1 MINRILLLVLVIG
14 YSMRVAAQNRIDSLF
29 TSVSQRFSS
38 YPSELVYLQ
47 TSKEIY
53 ETGEDLW
60 FKAYQLDAKSFGLS
74 TRSKTLYLQMLSDKD
89 SVVWQEK
96 YPIENGIADGHIYV
110 DTKLPEGSYRLEAY
124 TRHSYYKDT
133 VGISPVRKI
142 KVLKNIS
149 YNTPAKEGEE
159 TGDLRFELFPEGG
172 NLVSGLPFC
181 LAFKATDT
189 KGYPVDVEGVLCEGG
204 LPLMPFKSSHDGMGK
219 LLFTPFADKEYR
231 IELKDGHSYLLPEV
245 YKQGVALRLLKQ
257 DQEQLEFIIPQ
268 TQDLPDQEVCL
279 VGQMRGMVCCVAKGM
294 LKDRLKI
301 KMPLVEFP
309 YQGIVEFTL
318 FDNAMKPVA
327 ERLVY
332 VHPEKKLHIRIV
344 PEKESYALRE
354 KAALHI
360 KVTDDKNRPVKVN
373 LGISVFDKAYS
384 NPVDPVNILTHCYLS
399 SQIRGVV
406 HRPSYYFDEKNN
418 DRVQAMDLLLLT
430 QGWRRYIWE
439 FNGPVYQGEAFLS
452 DDISGVQV
460 TGGRKKSREKQED
473 KQLVQVT
480 GAEGNS
486 AFLWTD
492 SVGHF
497 TIDTDRMKE
506 LRGGYIYLKPMLS
519 KEFKPEL
526 EIVDYFPVIDS
537 VRREKYPGHSVT
549 VRTQA
554 VKEESVDMPVVSS
567 DSIIL
572 LDEVVVSR
580 KARRPFRDKFMG
592 RLDSMTQMSMENVYV
607 CGCGYLQNYKP
618 GYDAHPWWKPCGE
631 PSDKRTKPVEGKQYE
646 IVKFKHL
653 GGNAFSVID
662 RQTVTYHGPIYS
674 EKELLR
680 MNNLWRTKGYY
691 ALREFYQPDEVDM
704 QLPIPDARNTLFWSP
719 MVVTDEKGEATVSF
733 YCSDINTGFIGMAEG
748 VDGTGLLGSD
758 KCEFRVIRK
767 AN

>member
-1 MINRILLLVLVIG
+1 
-14 YSMRVAAQNRIDSLF
+14 
-29 TSVSQRFSS
+29 
-38 YPSELVYLQ
+38 
-47 TSKEIY
+47 
-53 ETGEDLW
+53 
-60 FKAYQLDAKSFGLS
+60 
-74 TRSKTLYLQMLSDKD
+74 
-89 SVVWQEK
+89 
-96 YPIENGIADGHIYV
+96 
-110 DTKLPEGSYRLEAY
+110 
-124 TRHSYYKDT
+124 
-133 VGISPVRKI
+133 
-142 KVLKNIS
+142 
-149 YNTPAKEGEE
+149 
-159 TGDLRFELFPEGG
+159 
-172 NLVSGLPFC
+172 
-181 LAFKATDT
+181 
-189 KGYPVDVEGVLCEGG
+189 
-204 LPLMPFKSSHDGMGK
+204 MPFKSSHDGMGK

-257 DQEQLEFIIPQ
+257 DQEQLEFIISQ
-268 TQDLPDQEVCL
+268 TRNLPDQEVCL

-301 KMPLVEFP
+301 KMPLAEFP

-399 SQIRGVV
+399 SQIRGAV
-406 HRPSYYFDEKNN
+406 HRPSYYFDEKNK

-460 TGGRKKSREKQED
+460 TGGRKKSREKQGD

-497 TIDTDRMKE
+497 TIDTNRMKE

-537 VRREKYPGHSVT
+537 VRRKKYPGHSVT

-554 VKEESVDMPVVSS
+554 VKEEFVDM
-567 DSIIL
+567 L
-572 LDEVVVSR
+572 
-580 KARRPFRDKFMG
+580 
-592 RLDSMTQMSMENVYV
+592 
-607 CGCGYLQNYKP
+607 
-618 GYDAHPWWKPCGE
+618 
-631 PSDKRTKPVEGKQYE
+631 
-646 IVKFKHL
+646 
-653 GGNAFSVID
+653 
-662 RQTVTYHGPIYS
+662 
-674 EKELLR
+674 
-680 MNNLWRTKGYY
+680 
-691 ALREFYQPDEVDM
+691 
-704 QLPIPDARNTLFWSP
+704 
-719 MVVTDEKGEATVSF
+719 
-733 YCSDINTGFIGMAEG
+733 
-748 VDGTGLLGSD
+748 
-758 KCEFRVIRK
+758 
-767 AN
+767 